1 MIRKRLL
8 LAAFL
13 LVQTTTVSAQQA
25 VFSKDRIMAILET
38 TQRDCQRQ
46 WSMAHGPTDERWDF
60 IIEAVRRLDAA
71 SRRED
76 GKGTVVGNWRRAV
89 IGDLSMDGLSI
100 LMREPNG
107 TEQWYFA
114 DVIVGAGGSNPR
126 LTYNVIGMLRDS
138 AGQYAPH
145 GVARPD
151 HPRFQA
157 PVVGCGTNTLPGQ
170 PGQPPPSP
178 PPPPVCPV
186 CPPTPTKPN
195 YPGDHYWVAFGEQLA
210 ADYAEAGQSLNGGS
224 GIWFARVIYD
234 HTINGMTLEDAV
246 AKQRREWRFALGLG
260 GPAAELSAYPLL
272 IQSNLCWQTTTT
284 EWLPCH

>member
-1 MIRKRLL
+1 MIRTILTIALL
-8 LAAFL
+8 LTA
-13 LVQTTTVSAQQA
+13 QTAVAQQA
-25 VFSKDRIMAILET
+25 VFSKDRILAILET
-38 TQRDCQRQ
+38 TKSDCQRQ
-46 WSMAHGPTDERWDF
+46 WSTAHRDGSDERWDF
-60 IIEAVRRLDAA
+60 IIEAVKRLDAA

-126 LTYNVIGMLRDS
+126 LTINVTGMLRDS
-138 AGQYAPH
+138 AGRYAPQ

-157 PVVGCGTNTLPGQ
+157 AVVGCGTNTLP
-170 PGQPPPSP
+170 PVDPPPNP
-178 PPPPVCPV
+178 CPI
-186 CPPTPTKPN
+186 CPPTPAKPN

-210 ADYAEAGQSLNGGS
+210 ADYAEAGQSLNGGA

-234 HTINGMTLEDAV
+234 HTIGGMTLEAAT
-246 AKQRREWRFALGLG
+246 AKHRALWRYALGLG
-260 GPAAELSAYPLL
+260 
-272 IQSNLCWQTTTT
+272 Q
-284 EWLPCH
+284 